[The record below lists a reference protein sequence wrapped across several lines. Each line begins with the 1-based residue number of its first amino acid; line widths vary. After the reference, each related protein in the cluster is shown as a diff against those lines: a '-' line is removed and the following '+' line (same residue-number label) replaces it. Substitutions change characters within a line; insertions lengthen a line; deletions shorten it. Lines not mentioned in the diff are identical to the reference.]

1 VRIDDNSA
9 SMQPEV
15 AVFDVKE
22 PGDVSMGRSIAS
34 LRAMLGW
41 KIPVIIL
48 DADKT
53 GWRGAISEPYSCL
66 AKPIWP
72 RELGAQ
78 VARFL
83 GRARFHAAVRG
94 RHSEGALLQTVHI
107 VDDDRILRDAASEV
121 LGQLG
126 VKLALY
132 ATGEDFLERFDD
144 NDRGCLIVDN
154 VLPGMNGVELLE
166 RLQAEGRTIP
176 SIMLTGHANTQ
187 SAVRALKA
195 GAIDYVEKPIS
206 YEKLLSIVDRALEI
220 DRGNA
225 IAGPNRRDVFHRIEE
240 LTQRERQVLDLVVSG
255 HTSKKIATILKI
267 SQRTV
272 ENHRAAVMKRVG
284 ATSLPDLIRIGLQ
297 LKSARDR

>member
-1 VRIDDNSA
+1 
-9 SMQPEV
+9 
-15 AVFDVKE
+15 
-22 PGDVSMGRSIAS
+22 
-34 LRAMLGW
+34 
-41 KIPVIIL
+41 
-48 DADKT
+48 
-53 GWRGAISEPYSCL
+53 
-66 AKPIWP
+66 
-72 RELGAQ
+72 
-78 VARFL
+78 
-83 GRARFHAAVRG
+83 
-94 RHSEGALLQTVHI
+94 VHI

-166 RLQAEGRTIP
+166 RLQADGRAIP
-176 SIMLTGHANTQ
+176 SIMLTGHASTQ